1 MNGWRGV
8 LFDKDGTLIDFH
20 NTWVP
25 ATVDTAA
32 AMAALA
38 HPDAAHQDQRTALV
52 ARLVGLIGYDI
63 ARLAAADPAAISN
76 AGARIIARRVLD
88 PASLLARGSL
98 GEIAA
103 IWAREPELRGMR
115 DAIERIGA
123 EFRER
128 AVRSAAPLCPLE
140 PLFGRLRARG
150 LRLGVATMDTTL
162 SAEMTFSGL
171 GVDHLLDFVAGFDGG
186 HGEKPG
192 PGMVH
197 GFCAAVGIAPAEV
210 VVVGDSLHDLD
221 MAKAAEAGLAVAVLS
236 GVAGHDHLSHAAD
249 HVIAGIDALEDLLDR
264 VPAPS
269 RAKAL
274 S

>member
-25 ATVDTAA
+25 ATIDTAA

-38 HPDAAHQDQRTALV
+38 HPDPARADARAALI
-52 ARLVGLIGYDI
+52 ARLVGSIGYDI
-63 ARLAAADPAAISN
+63 ARRA
-76 AGARIIARRVLD
+76 LD

-103 IWAREPELRGMR
+103 IWAREPGLKGMQG
-115 DAIERIGA
+115 AIERIGA

-128 AVRSAAPLCPLE
+128 AVRSAAPLCALE

-162 SAEMTFSGL
+162 SAQMTFATLSVG
-171 GVDHLLDFVAGFDGG
+171 HLLDFVTGFDGG

-197 GFCAAVGIAPAEV
+197 GFCSAVGISPSET

-221 MAKAAEAGLAVAVLS
+221 MAKAAGAGLAIAVLS
-236 GVAGHDHLSHAAD
+236 GVAGHDHLSRAAD
-249 HVIAGIDALEDLLDR
+249 HVIGSVEDLETLLER
-264 VPAPS
+264 VPAPARVGAPS
-269 RAKAL
+269 
-274 S
+274 

>member
-38 HPDAAHQDQRTALV
+38 HPDPAQADARATLA
-52 ARLVGLIGYDI
+52 ARLVGLIGYDV
-63 ARLAAADPAAISN
+63 
-76 AGARIIARRVLD
+76 ARRALD

-103 IWAREPELRGMR
+103 LWAREPGLRGMEG
-115 DAIERIGA
+115 AIERIGA

-128 AVRSAAPLCPLE
+128 AVRGAAPLCALE
-140 PLFGRLRARG
+140 PLFSRLRARG

-162 SAEMTFSGL
+162 SAQMTFSTL
-171 GVDHLLDFVAGFDGG
+171 LVDHLLDFVTGFDGG

-197 GFCAAVGIAPAEV
+197 GFCRAVGASPGEV

-221 MAKAAEAGLAVAVLS
+221 MAKAAGAGLAVAVLS
-236 GVAGHDHLSHAAD
+236 GVAGHDHLWHAAD
-249 HVIAGIDALEDLLDR
+249 HVIGSIEELESLLER
-264 VPAPS
+264 VPAP
-269 RAKAL
+269 AGAGAL
-274 S
+274 P

>member
-25 ATVDTAA
+25 ATVDTAS

-38 HPDAAHQDQRTALV
+38 HPGPAHAERRAALV
-52 ARLVGLIGYDI
+52 ARLVGLIGYDL
-63 ARLAAADPAAISN
+63 ARQA
-76 AGARIIARRVLD
+76 LD

-103 IWAREPELRGMR
+103 IWAREPGLQGMQG
-115 DAIERIGA
+115 AIERIGA

-128 AVRSAAPLCPLE
+128 AVRSAAPLSALE
-140 PLFGRLRARG
+140 PLFARLRARG
-150 LRLGVATMDTTL
+150 LKLGVATMDTTS
-162 SAEMTFSGL
+162 SAEMTFATLSVG
-171 GVDHLLDFVAGFDGG
+171 HLLDFVTGFDGG

-221 MAKAAEAGLAVAVLS
+221 MAKAAGAGLAVAVLS
-236 GVAGHDHLSHAAD
+236 GVAGHEHLAHAAD
-249 HVIAGIDALEDLLDR
+249 HVIGGIDELEALLER
-264 VPAPS
+264 VAPPS
-269 RAKAL
+269 AAAAL